1 MLKNKLNITDEIE
14 LSKTEE
20 KITKLKALSLYDTGE
35 INTIEVGTF
44 KGLAE
49 IHKYLFNDIYAFA
62 GQMRTVNIAKGNFR
76 FASVLYLKDIL
87 KTIDAMPEDNYD
99 NIIKKYVEM
108 NVAHPFR
115 DVNGSLVKNATY
127 PHNAYKLGFSN

>member
-1 MLKNKLNITDEIE
+1 ME
-14 LSKTEE
+14 
-20 KITKLKALSLYDTGE
+20 LYDSGK
-35 INTIEVGTF
+35 INKGEVGTF
-44 KGLAE
+44 KGLVQ
-49 IHKYLFNDIYAFA
+49 INNYLFSDIYDFA
-62 GQMRTVNIAKGNFR
+62 GKMRTVNIAKGNFC

-87 KTIDAMPEDNYD
+87 KTIDTMPEDNYD

-108 NVAHPFR
+108 NVAHPFY